1 MWEEKNNSLV
11 REFIFKD
18 FKEAFAFMI
27 TVAKIID
34 EMDHHPE
41 WSNVYNKVKITLSTH
56 EAGNTVTQKDR
67 DLADKIDEVYAPLNI

>member
-41 WSNVYNKVKITLSTH
+41 WSNAYNKVKITLSTH

>member
-27 TVAKIID
+27 TVAKIIN